1 MTTFAL
7 QTLGCDVAAINTV
20 SFSKSAAQQHVVL
33 SFPIVNDYFSGSL
46 TMFTTLLISDLQEPK
61 LSTERLRWLLLIM
74 SFHTKQVTTPA
85 IDK

>member
-33 SFPIVNDYFSGSL
+33 SFPIVYEYFFWILDHVHDSL
-46 TMFTTLLISDLQEPK
+46 DFRFT
-61 LSTERLRWLLLIM
+61 R
-74 SFHTKQVTTPA
+74 A
-85 IDK
+85 